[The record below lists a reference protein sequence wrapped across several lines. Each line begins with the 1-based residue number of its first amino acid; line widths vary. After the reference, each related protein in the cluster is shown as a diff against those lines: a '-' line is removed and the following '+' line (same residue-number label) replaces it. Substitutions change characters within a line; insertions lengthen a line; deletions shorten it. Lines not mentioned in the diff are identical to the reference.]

1 MILGTQSMHLN
12 HSNKVP
18 SSEGNF
24 SWGGWLALILSIG
37 VGVFAAWWAVPQF
50 ATLLAQSLVG
60 QEAKGFWFL
69 SRASGVTGYVL
80 LWASVVLGLLMSTR
94 LSRRSML
101 SAWAPAL
108 MAVHE
113 FVSWVAWGFVL
124 FHAMILLGDT
134 YVQTGW
140 FNLLVPFA
148 FDGGRSVWVGLGQ
161 MGFYLMS
168 VVLVSYY
175 VRQRIGFQTWR
186 WLHFATFVL
195 YALVTVH
202 GLLAGSDVDVLW
214 PMYALSNAVVLLL
227 TGYRLVQMRQ

>member
-1 MILGTQSMHLN
+1 MILGTQSMQLN

-60 QEAKGFWFL
+60 QEAKGFWCL
-69 SRASGVTGYVL
+69 SRASGVTGCVL

-113 FVSWVAWGFVL
+113 FVSCVAWGFVL
-124 FHAMILLGDT
+124 FHAMILLGDF
-134 YVQTGW
+134 YV
-140 FNLLVPFA
+140 
-148 FDGGRSVWVGLGQ
+148 
-161 MGFYLMS
+161 
-168 VVLVSYY
+168 
-175 VRQRIGFQTWR
+175 
-186 WLHFATFVL
+186 
-195 YALVTVH
+195 
-202 GLLAGSDVDVLW
+202 
-214 PMYALSNAVVLLL
+214 
-227 TGYRLVQMRQ
+227 

>member
-113 FVSWVAWGFVL
+113 FVSWVAWGFVV

>member
-113 FVSWVAWGFVL
+113 FVSWVAWGYVL

>member
-1 MILGTQSMHLN
+1 MGTQSVHLN
-12 HSNKVP
+12 HSNEAP
-18 SSEGNF
+18 LSEWSF

-37 VGVFAAWWAVPQF
+37 VGVLAAWWVVPQF

-60 QEAKGFWFL
+60 QEVKGFWFL
-69 SRASGVTGYVL
+69 SRASGVTGYML

-108 MAVHE
+108 LAVHE
-113 FVSWVAWGFVL
+113 FVSWVAWGFVT

-140 FNLLVPFA
+140 FNLLIPFA
-148 FDGGRSVWVGLGQ
+148 FGGERSVWVGFGQ
-161 MGFYLMS
+161 MGFYLMC

-202 GLLAGSDVDVLW
+202 GLLAGSDIDVLW

-227 TGYRLVQMRQ
+227 IVYRLVQMRQ

>member
-1 MILGTQSMHLN
+1 MHLS

-113 FVSWVAWGFVL
+113 FVSWVAWGFVV

>member
-1 MILGTQSMHLN
+1 MHLS

-50 ATLLAQSLVG
+50 ATLLAQSLIG

-113 FVSWVAWGFVL
+113 FVSWVAWGFVV

>member
-1 MILGTQSMHLN
+1 MHLN

-18 SSEGNF
+18 SSEGAF

-113 FVSWVAWGFVL
+113 FVSWVAWGFVV

>member
-1 MILGTQSMHLN
+1 MGTQSIHLS

-18 SSEGNF
+18 SSEGTF
-24 SWGGWLALILSIG
+24 SWGGWLALFLSIG

-50 ATLLAQSLVG
+50 ATLLAQSLIG

>member
-113 FVSWVAWGFVL
+113 FVSWVAWGFVV
-124 FHAMILLGDT
+124 FHTMILLGDT

-148 FDGGRSVWVGLGQ
+148 FGGGRSVWVGLGQ

-214 PMYALSNAVVLLL
+214 PMYALSNAVVLVLI
-227 TGYRLVQMRQ
+227 GYRLVQMRQ

>member
-1 MILGTQSMHLN
+1 MHLS

-18 SSEGNF
+18 SSEGTF
-24 SWGGWLALILSIG
+24 SWGGWLTLFLSIG

-50 ATLLAQSLVG
+50 ATLLAQSLIG

-113 FVSWVAWGFVL
+113 FVSWVAWGFVV

>member
-1 MILGTQSMHLN
+1 M
-12 HSNKVP
+12 
-18 SSEGNF
+18 
-24 SWGGWLALILSIG
+24 SIG
-37 VGVFAAWWAVPQF
+37 DGVFAAWWAVPQF

>member
-50 ATLLAQSLVG
+50 ATLLAQSLIG

-113 FVSWVAWGFVL
+113 FVSWVAWGFVV

>member
-1 MILGTQSMHLN
+1 MHLS

>member
-113 FVSWVAWGFVL
+113 FVSWVAWGFVV

-161 MGFYLMS
+161 MGFYLIS